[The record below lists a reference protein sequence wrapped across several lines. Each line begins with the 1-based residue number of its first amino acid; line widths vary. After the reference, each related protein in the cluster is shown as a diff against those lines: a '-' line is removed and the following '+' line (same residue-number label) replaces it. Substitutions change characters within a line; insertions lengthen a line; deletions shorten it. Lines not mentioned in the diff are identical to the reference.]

1 MNRIMALVQSLV
13 GRYNT
18 RDPFLLCE
26 ELSVHLI
33 FADLPDTVQGFYQ
46 MTCGHRF
53 IYLNN
58 KLTDNAVRLVC
69 AHELAHALL
78 HSEYNVLELQRDT
91 FFCCPRYEREADL
104 FSAFL
109 LIDTEEA
116 ERSCQGA
123 MCTEQIALL
132 YGVPVELA
140 ELRYAQNF

>member
-13 GRYNT
+13 SRYDT
-18 RDPFLLCE
+18 RDPFKLCA

-46 MTCGHRF
+46 MISGHRF

-58 KLTDNAVRLVC
+58 KLTENTARVVC

-104 FSAFL
+104 FCAFL

-116 ERSCQGA
+116 ELSCPGA
-123 MCTEQIALL
+123 VCTEQIALL
-132 YGVPVELA
+132 YGVPIELA